1 MFAWIKKHPKC
12 ATLLWDMSI
21 LPGMLLCGWIT
32 DRMLTT
38 DKPCSWNQFGGQC
51 ITCGGT
57 HFVNDLCHFRIGAA
71 MQDNLF
77 LFALT
82 VYLLLSVIFFNLWKI
97 FDLRWFKK
105 ALQRMYNIPV
115 LIAWL
120 VMMML
125 FLILRNIPLIM
136 QICQALLSYL

>member
-1 MFAWIKKHPKC
+1 
-12 ATLLWDMSI
+12 
-21 LPGMLLCGWIT
+21 
-32 DRMLTT
+32 
-38 DKPCSWNQFGGQC
+38 
-51 ITCGGT
+51 
-57 HFVNDLCHFRIGAA
+57 